1 MTKEEIARFE
11 QVLREAD
18 RIRQEIAL
26 DEALYSAYEGSPE
39 GLVYELEHYS
49 YENAPLLAA

>member
-1 MTKEEIARFE
+1 MTEEEIARLE

-26 DEALYSAYEGSPE
+26 EEAFHTWSADSPKEG
-39 GLVYELEHYS
+39 VYGLEHS
-49 YENAPLLAA
+49 REDVLLLAA